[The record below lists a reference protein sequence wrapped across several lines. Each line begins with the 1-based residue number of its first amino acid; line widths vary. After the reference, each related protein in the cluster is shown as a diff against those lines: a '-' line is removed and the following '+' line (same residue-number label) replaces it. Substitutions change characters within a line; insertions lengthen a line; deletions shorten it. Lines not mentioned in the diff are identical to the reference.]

1 MRSSIVQFSLGKN
14 QIVRVRIFSDLFSV
28 IVVRVSIMIIRIAV
42 VSGIIIVGI
51 RLWVGVRGSIRGSIG
66 SGSGHGAAGGFI
78 FGGSLANDMIVRIPV
93 VISIRIISVVPI
105 VPGFGFGLTIGLGES
120 LGGGHGHGQKS
131 REHN

>member
-66 SGSGHGAAGGFI
+66 SGSGHGATGGFLI
-78 FGGSLANDMIVRIPV
+78 GRSLVNDMIVWIP
-93 VISIRIISVVPI
+93 VVPI

-120 LGGGHGHGQKS
+120 LGPAH
-131 REHN
+131 